1 MGSLREE
8 EVLQRVKEEDI
19 AHAIFGKINYN

>member
-8 EVLQRVKEEDI
+8 EVLQRVKDEDI
-19 AHAIFGKINYN
+19 AQAIFGKINYN